1 MSTGDG
7 DPAPP
12 EVARPS
18 LAAIATT
25 FGRVSATTFG
35 GGQMAAI
42 RREVVRRRAWLS
54 ESEFLELLSI
64 AQILPGAN
72 PPNMAV
78 MIGSRL
84 RGLPGAAAGLAAS
97 VIPGFAILMAIALL
111 ALDVHLP
118 ALTGALRGCAAVL
131 PGFAILMAIAAV
143 AIDVHSAALTGALRA
158 CAAVAVG
165 LTCAN
170 AIELTLPR
178 RKSVVDL
185 VLIAAVAAFV
195 LVLHASLALTLAVF
209 VPIALV
215 ATRPRAS

>member
-1 MSTGDG
+1 MSTGD
-7 DPAPP
+7 DVRSPSSP
-12 EVARPS
+12 ARPS
-18 LAAIATT
+18 LLAIAAV
-25 FGRVSATTFG
+25 FGRISTTSFG
-35 GGQMAAI
+35 GGQSAAI
-42 RREVVRRRAWLS
+42 RREVVRARGWLD
-54 ESEFLELLSI
+54 EADYLELLSI

-72 PPNMAV
+72 PVNVAV
-78 MIGSRL
+78 MVGARL
-84 RGLPGAAAGLAAS
+84 RGMPGAAA
-97 VIPGFAILMAIALL
+97 AL
-111 ALDVHLP
+111 
-118 ALTGALRGCAAVL
+118 CAAVL
-131 PGFAILMAIAAV
+131 PGFAILMAIAMV
-143 AIDVHSAALTGALRA
+143 ALDVHSAALTGALRA

-178 RKSVVDL
+178 RKSVADL